1 MKRKCGF
8 TLIEVLVVVAIVAL
22 LIAIITPSL
31 QQVREK
37 AGLIACASNQSQIV
51 KAVSGYIAEWN
62 GKLPKPVTA
71 RGIPSVLWRQ
81 NDKKYNEDVS
91 DAYTSLGSYLPS
103 SNVYNCPLSSFK
115 TTDDVLGGSSY
126 QELYTN
132 PYSTEISDSLD
143 CSYQLL
149 WNYNKFNPALTA
161 GLTNSIPRPFLG
173 TNKRSYNKLIV
184 CELMSFSGQR
194 TGISMQKNSWAS
206 PHRFEGAS
214 KLNDSHYP
222 FYLREGT
229 SVNDIDTDPDLR
241 QIRLN
246 AGYLDGR
253 VERYVAGDTYKA
265 QYAGRWATVLL
276 PKYGSSGPRPSGR
289 AYLRFSKVVFV
300 FLASFLTGGGFIIQ
314 IYYGFPWFLSLVL
327 IAEKCVFL
335 GCFFAFHRIFC
346 IMLSFLTYFCIKIV
360 IY

>member
-31 QQVREK
+31 QKVREK

-51 KAVSGYIAEWN
+51 KAVSGYIAEFA
-62 GKLPKPVTA
+62 GKLPNPVTS
-71 RGIPSVLWRQ
+71 RGIADVLWRN
-81 NDKKYNEDVS
+81 NDGKDNKDVS
-91 DAYTSLGSYLPS
+91 DAYSSLGSYLPKS
-103 SNVYNCPLSSFK
+103 DIYNCPLSSFAS
-115 TTDDVLGGSSY
+115 DDYHDGRSY
-126 QELYTN
+126 QDHYEN
-132 PYSTEISDSLD
+132 PYNSDISQLY

-149 WNYNKFNPALTA
+149 WNYNSFNPSLTM
-161 GLTNSIPRPFLG
+161 GLKDSIPRPFLG
-173 TNKRSYNKLIV
+173 SGKRSSNKLLI
-184 CELMSFSGQR
+184 CEAMSFSAQR
-194 TGISMQKNSWAS
+194 SGFGMEQNSWIS

-214 KLNDSHYP
+214 KPKGKGHP
-222 FYLREGT
+222 FFLRKGS

-276 PKYGSSGPRPSGR
+276 PK
-289 AYLRFSKVVFV
+289 
-300 FLASFLTGGGFIIQ
+300 IWQ
-314 IYYGFPWFLSLVL
+314 
-327 IAEKCVFL
+327 
-335 GCFFAFHRIFC
+335 
-346 IMLSFLTYFCIKIV
+346 
-360 IY
+360 